1 MCGIVGILG
10 TGEATPKLLKSL
22 RRLEYRGYDSA
33 GIATINSGRIESRR
47 AVGVLNN
54 LVTSVDS
61 RPTKGAVGIGHTR
74 WATHGRATVENAHPH
89 RSGSVSVV
97 HNGIIENFRE
107 LKADLAGSGYAFKS
121 DTDTETASVLCRK
134 FLDQG
139 HAPVE
144 AARMTVKSLRG
155 SFALLFLFSDEDDL
169 LFAARRGSPLVVGHG
184 DGEMFVASDEIA
196 LAGLTETATHLEDG
210 DCACIS
216 RQGLHVTDCDGR
228 PIHRSE
234 IRIRVGEADSGKGS
248 HDHYMEKEILEQP
261 AVLADELRQYLP
273 ESGGTLLPVDIPDF
287 GEIDRIALV
296 ACGTANFA
304 CQVAAYWFEQLAR
317 IPAHA
322 EIASEFRY
330 GQRVL
335 NERTLAIFVSQSGET
350 ADTLAALRHAN
361 ENGCPNIAV
370 LNSATSSMSRDAGS
384 VMAIHAGVEIGVA
397 STKAFSCQLAALA
410 ILAIVAAG
418 QRGELDSTQE
428 DELLRQLR
436 GMPVLVGAAL
446 ESRHAIRMIAD
457 DIAKCRNA
465 LFMGRGVMYPVALE
479 GALKLKEISYIHA
492 EGLASGELKHGPI
505 ALVDEDLPVVVL
517 APPGRLLEKTLSNLE
532 EVKAR
537 QGKVILLADST
548 TAELHR
554 EEVRF
559 SVALPECDPMF
570 APIVYAVP
578 LQLLAYH
585 AAVALGTDVDRPR
598 NLAKSVTVE

>member
-1 MCGIVGILG
+1 
-10 TGEATPKLLKSL
+10 
-22 RRLEYRGYDSA
+22 
-33 GIATINSGRIESRR
+33 
-47 AVGVLNN
+47 
-54 LVTSVDS
+54 
-61 RPTKGAVGIGHTR
+61 
-74 WATHGRATVENAHPH
+74 
-89 RSGSVSVV
+89 
-97 HNGIIENFRE
+97 
-107 LKADLAGSGYAFKS
+107 
-121 DTDTETASVLCRK
+121 
-134 FLDQG
+134 
-139 HAPVE
+139 
-144 AARMTVKSLRG
+144 MTVKSLRG
-155 SFALLFLFSDEDDL
+155 SFALLFLFSHEDDL

-234 IRIRVGEADSGKGS
+234 VRIRVGEAASGKGS

-261 AVLADELRQYLP
+261 AVLAGELRQYLP
-273 ESGGTLLPVDIPDF
+273 ESGGTRLPAGIPDF
-287 GEIDRIALV
+287 REIDRITLV

-317 IPAHA
+317 IPTHA

-335 NERTLAIFVSQSGET
+335 NERTLAIFASQSGET

-361 ENGCPNIAV
+361 DNGCPNIAV
-370 LNSATSSMSRDAGS
+370 LNSTNSSISRDADS
-384 VMAIHAGVEIGVA
+384 VMAIHAGVEICVA

-410 ILAIVAAG
+410 ILAIAAAR
-418 QRGELDSTQE
+418 QRGKLDSAQE
-428 DELLRQLR
+428 GELLQQLR
-436 GMPVLVGAAL
+436 GMPVVIGSAL
-446 ESRHAIRMIAD
+446 ESRHTIRRIAD
-457 DIAKCRNA
+457 DIAKSRSA
-465 LFMGRGVMYPVALE
+465 LFMGRGMMYPVALE
-479 GALKLKEISYIHA
+479 GALKLKELSYIHA
-492 EGLASGELKHGPI
+492 EGFASGELKHGPI
-505 ALVDEDLPVVVL
+505 ALVEEDLPVVVL

-537 QGKVILLADST
+537 QGKVILLADSA

-559 SVALPECDPMF
+559 SVALPECNPMF

-578 LQLLAYH
+578 LQFLAYH

>member
-1 MCGIVGILG
+1 MCGIVGVLG
-10 TGEATPKLLKSL
+10 NGEATPKLLKSL
-22 RRLEYRGYDSA
+22 GRLEYRGYDSA
-33 GIATINSGRIESRR
+33 GIATINAGRIECRR
-47 AVGVLNN
+47 AVGMLEN
-54 LVTSVDS
+54 LTMSIDCS
-61 RPTKGAVGIGHTR
+61 PTKGAVGIGHTR
-74 WATHGRATVENAHPH
+74 WATHGGATLENAHPH

-107 LKADLAGSGYAFKS
+107 LKTDLAESGYSFRS

-139 HAPVE
+139 LAPIE
-144 AARMTVKSLRG
+144 AARVTVRSLRG
-155 SFALLFLFSDEDDL
+155 SFALLFLFSGEDDL
-169 LFAARRGSPLVVGHG
+169 LFAARRGSPLVIGHG
-184 DGEMFVASDEIA
+184 EGEMFVASDEIA

-210 DCACIS
+210 DCACIRRRS
-216 RQGLHVTDCDGR
+216 LQVTDCDGR
-228 PIHRSE
+228 PVHRSGV
-234 IRIRVGEADSGKGS
+234 RIRVGEADSGKGS
-248 HDHYMEKEILEQP
+248 HDHYMEKEIFEQP
-261 AVLADELRQYLP
+261 TVLADELRQYLP
-273 ESGGTLLPVDIPDF
+273 EGGGTRLPADIPDF
-287 GEIDRIALV
+287 RSVDRIALV

-330 GQRVL
+330 GERVL
-335 NERTLAIFVSQSGET
+335 NRRTLAIFVSQSGET

-370 LNSATSSMSRDAGS
+370 LNSTTSSMSRDAAS

-410 ILAIVAAG
+410 ILAIAAAE
-418 QRGELDSTQE
+418 QRGELDSAQGNA
-428 DELLRQLR
+428 LLRKLR

-446 ESRHAIRMIAD
+446 ETRRAIRRIAD
-457 DIAKCRNA
+457 DIAKSRNA

-505 ALVDEDLPVVVL
+505 ALVDEDLPVIVL
-517 APPGRLLEKTLSNLE
+517 APPGPLLGKTLSNLE

-537 QGKVILLADST
+537 RGKVILLADSA
-548 TAELHR
+548 TAETHR
-554 EEVRF
+554 GEVRF
-559 SVALPECDPMF
+559 SIALPRCEPMF
-570 APIVYAVP
+570 APILYSVP